1 MTPLQQYEAKVMD
14 MWQRAFF
21 FLYESKTDNHDGCV
35 KYADEIVE
43 LFKKRFP
50 PPVESVEQ
58 WPSIIPNG
66 VFVMKTESG
75 RYLAQSHKRNDCT
88 APGETIADAICNL
101 NEMIAKVE
109 EYEKQSTD
117 QPAKPR
123 FPGSEPPND
132 RREVMVK
139 LNTGEILL
147 GWFML
152 GAKKWRIFLPGAGRK
167 CEELIRPRYEVVEWW
182 EI

>member
-1 MTPLQQYEAKVMD
+1 MTKEQYEAKVMD
-14 MWQRAFF
+14 MWQRAYCSPLVLKISETCSEFA
-21 FLYESKTDNHDGCV
+21 NQAV
-35 KYADEIVE
+35 AD
-43 LFKKRFP
+43 FKKAFP
-50 PPVESVEQ
+50 PPVESVDQ

-123 FPGSEPPND
+123 FPGSKPPND

-139 LNTGEILL
+139 LNTGEELI

-152 GAKKWRIFLPGAGRK
+152 GAKNWRIYLPGPQRIS
-167 CEELIRPRYEVVEWW
+167 EELSSPGRAVVEWW